1 MAGLS
6 GVRRSIARSER
17 QRDLHTMPAT
27 IQDLCQAI
35 ARNTSDDA
43 FAPAL
48 QTAQWEVLGSY
59 LQPFELAAGQT
70 LIDENAHDRTLFFIE
85 SGSVSVHTLSSKGE
99 VQIAMLNAGSAVGE
113 GAFFSR
119 QPRSASVTAAAAC
132 RLWRLTPLRFSEM
145 ANRQPS
151 IALELTLALGLVMSR
166 RLRSKSRRVAVT

>member
-1 MAGLS
+1 
-6 GVRRSIARSER
+6 
-17 QRDLHTMPAT
+17 MPAT

-35 ARNTSDDA
+35 AQNTSDDA

-132 RLWRLTPLRFSEM
+132 RMWRLTPLRFSEM

-151 IALELTLALGLVMSR
+151 IALELTLALGLVMAR